1 MSFLQRFSTL
11 QMALGFSLAVHAV
24 LVFARFADPEG
35 FKRVF
40 QDTPLEVILVNAR
53 SSQEPTQAQAIAQ
66 ANLTGGG
73 ELERGR
79 ATSPLPPSATMT
91 LGDADEDTQ
100 KRVEQLQQVQ
110 QQLLAQLRQELATLS
125 PPDPKQDKGSPTES
139 SLEEKRRKQTEQL
152 AEIAKRMKEENER
165 PKKRFVSPA
174 TKEKFSAM
182 YQHNASLMIENR
194 GTRSFPTHKGN
205 KLYGDLILSVTI
217 DPDGRVVDTEIDVPS
232 RSAVLDRQAVAIVH
246 AASPFGKFNDT
257 MRANGDLYV
266 FTWRFSFTRDGGLE
280 TTAMQR

>member
-1 MSFLQRFSTL
+1 MLFFQRFSTL
-11 QMALGFSLAVHAV
+11 QIALGFSLAVHAV

-53 SSQEPTQAQAIAQ
+53 SSEAPTQAQAIAQ

-79 ATSPLPPSATMT
+79 ATSPLPPSPTMT

-110 QQLLAQLRQELATLS
+110 QQLLAQLKQELALVS
-125 PPDPKQDKGSPTES
+125 PPDPKQDKGTPAET

-152 AEIAKRMKEENER
+152 AEIAKRVKEENER

-174 TKEKFSAM
+174 TQEKFSAM

-194 GTRSFPTHKGN
+194 GTRSFPTHKGV
-205 KLYGDLILSVTI
+205 KLYGELILSVTI
-217 DPDGRVVDTEIDVPS
+217 APDGRVVETEIDVPS
-232 RSAVLDRQAVAIVH
+232 RSRALDRQAVAIVY
-246 AASPFGKFNDT
+246 AAAPFGKFNDS
-257 MRANGDLYV
+257 MRAHGDLYV

>member
-1 MSFLQRFSTL
+1 
-11 QMALGFSLAVHAV
+11 
-24 LVFARFADPEG
+24 
-35 FKRVF
+35 
-40 QDTPLEVILVNAR
+40 
-53 SSQEPTQAQAIAQ
+53 
-66 ANLTGGG
+66 
-73 ELERGR
+73 
-79 ATSPLPPSATMT
+79 
-91 LGDADEDTQ
+91 
-100 KRVEQLQQVQ
+100 
-110 QQLLAQLRQELATLS
+110 
-125 PPDPKQDKGSPTES
+125 
-139 SLEEKRRKQTEQL
+139 
-152 AEIAKRMKEENER
+152 
-165 PKKRFVSPA
+165 
-174 TKEKFSAM
+174 
-182 YQHNASLMIENR
+182 MIENR